1 MKNLFN
7 YFLLKINLF
16 MIKDAYREITRL
28 IPEDSFLVEQRVK
41 DDFDFP
47 IHFHPEYELNFIYR
61 GKGVRRIVGDH
72 FDEIDDLEL
81 VFVGP
86 NVVHGWELHKCNC
99 KEIYEITIHI
109 HNDLLDKKMLS
120 RRIFKPIKDM
130 FSRSKYGI
138 LFSRETTNQ
147 MMPRIMVLSKISG
160 IQYYLE
166 FVSILNDLANSEGQK
181 LLSNSSVEKEDF
193 HNSDK
198 IKKVYDYIQANFS
211 QTITLN
217 EISELV
223 NMSPVSFNR
232 FIKNRTGKTFIN
244 YLNDTRIGFASG
256 WLLETDLSI
265 GEISYKCGFNN
276 IANFNRLF
284 KQAKNSTPK
293 QFKNDFIG
301 VKRVL

>member
-1 MKNLFN
+1 
-7 YFLLKINLF
+7 

-72 FDEIDDLEL
+72 SDVIDDLEL
-81 VFVGP
+81 VLVGP
-86 NVVHGWELHKCNC
+86 NVVHGWELHNCNC

-120 RRIFKPIKDM
+120 RRIFKPIKEM
-130 FSRSKYGI
+130 FSTAKYGI
-138 LFSRETTNQ
+138 LFSRETTNL
-147 MMPRIMVLSKISG
+147 MMPRIMVLSRITG
-160 IQYYLE
+160 LQYYLE
-166 FVSILNDLANSEGQK
+166 FISILNDLAISEGQK
-181 LLSNSSVEKEDF
+181 ILSVSSQEKEDF

-198 IKKVYDYIQANFS
+198 IKTVYDYIQTNFS

-217 EISELV
+217 EISKLV

-232 FIKNRTGKTFIN
+232 FIKQRTGKTFIQ
-244 YLNDTRIGFASG
+244 YLNDTRISFASR

-284 KQAKNSTPK
+284 KQTKNLTPK
-293 QFKNDFIG
+293 EFKKEFIG

>member
-1 MKNLFN
+1 
-7 YFLLKINLF
+7 

-72 FDEIDDLEL
+72 SDEIDDLEL
-81 VFVGP
+81 VMVGP
-86 NVVHGWELHKCNC
+86 NVVHGWELHNCTC

-120 RRIFKPIKDM
+120 RRIFKPISDM
-130 FSRSKYGI
+130 FSRAKHGI
-138 LFSRETTNQ
+138 LFSRETTNL
-147 MMPRIMVLSKISG
+147 MMPRIMLLSRITG
-160 IQYYLE
+160 LQYYLE
-166 FVSILNDLANSEGQK
+166 FISILNDLAISDSQK
-181 LLSNSSVEKEDF
+181 SLSISSDEREDF

-198 IKKVYDYIQANFS
+198 IKKVYDYIQENFS
-211 QTITLN
+211 KTITLDQ
-217 EISELV
+217 ISELV
-223 NMSPVSFNR
+223 NMSSVSFNR
-232 FIKNRTGKTFIN
+232 FIKQRTGKTFIH
-244 YLNDTRIGFASG
+244 YLNDTRISFASR
-256 WLLETDLSI
+256 WLLETELSI
-265 GEISYKCGFNN
+265 GEISFKCGFNN

-284 KQAKNSTPK
+284 KQAKNTTPK
-293 QFKNDFIG
+293 EFKKQFIG

>member
-1 MKNLFN
+1 
-7 YFLLKINLF
+7 

-72 FDEIDDLEL
+72 TDEIDDLEL
-81 VFVGP
+81 VLVGP
-86 NVVHGWELHKCNC
+86 NVVHGWELHKCTC

-120 RRIFKPIKDM
+120 RRIFKPINDM
-130 FSRSKYGI
+130 FNRSKHGI

-147 MMPRIMVLSKISG
+147 MMSRIMVLSRISG

-166 FVSILNDLANSEGQK
+166 FVSILNDLSISEGQQ
-181 LLSNSSVEKEDF
+181 LLSVSSDEKEDF
-193 HNSDK
+193 HNSYK
-198 IKKVYDYIQANFS
+198 IKKVYDYIQENFS
-211 QTITLN
+211 ETITLN
-217 EISELV
+217 KISELV

-232 FIKNRTGKTFIN
+232 FIKQRTGKTFVH
-244 YLNDTRIGFASG
+244 YLNDTRISFASR
-256 WLLETDLSI
+256 WLLEADLSI
-265 GEISYKCGFNN
+265 GDISYKCGFNN

-284 KQAKNSTPK
+284 KQAKNTTPK
-293 QFKNDFIG
+293 EFKKQFIG
-301 VKRVL
+301 VKRIL